1 MDITALTRH
10 FARIG
15 ADLEVNLVPPRQNT
29 RWAVPTPE
37 FALDV
42 THKHRAEIFE
52 ITVRE
57 DVLPAVELTPLNVR
71 PDLRHL
77 LLLLK
82 REDVGGH
89 EKFLCGHDER
99 HWFVA
104 AVQPAA
110 VDVDSAMETLKP
122 AVARLSQMR
131 KNVRRQEWNKRH
143 NPGFIRQGEWFFIPQ
158 PDFTPPAHSLILR
171 NEPLQLGGR
180 KPHMV
185 EELFRTGGQT
195 VYVSRR
201 APNGISEA
209 QYRRL
214 IARDPA
220 AANAQWRTMRRNPE
234 VYARGR
240 VRHSDHA
247 TIVLPFWHRVAANG
261 EPRSNQVAFLD

>member
-15 ADLEVNLVPPRQNT
+15 AELEVNLVPPRQTT
-29 RWAVPTPE
+29 RWAVPNPE

-42 THKHRAEIFE
+42 TCKHRAEIFKL
-52 ITVRE
+52 TVRE

-104 AVQPAA
+104 TVQPGAIN
-110 VDVDSAMETLKP
+110 VDDAMERLKP
-122 AVARLSQMR
+122 DIARRSQQR
-131 KNVRRQEWNKRH
+131 QNVRPQVWNKRH

-158 PDFTPPAHSLILR
+158 PKFTLPEMALILR
-171 NEPLQLGGR
+171 NEPIQLGGR
-180 KPHMV
+180 KAHIV

-209 QYRRL
+209 QYHRL

-220 AANAQWRTMRRNPE
+220 AASVQWRTMRRNPE

-240 VRHSDHA
+240 VRHPDHA

-261 EPRSNQVAFLD
+261 EPRSAQVAFLD